1 MIQSGVNFANL
12 QCVLKSPD
20 FYLQTVMGG
29 GGLLTDDATPREL
42 GPLTSARHLF
52 PEGQH
57 LAGGGAVTTHRPTP
71 SKGRASGDR
80 LASARSPPPTC
91 CVTADV
97 TALSKAL

>member
-1 MIQSGVNFANL
+1 MIQIGVNFANL

-42 GPLTSARHLF
+42 GPLTSALL

-57 LAGGGAVTTHRPTP
+57 LAGGGAVTKRRPTL

-80 LASARSPPPTC
+80 LASARSPPPTF

>member
-42 GPLTSARHLF
+42 GPLTSALL

-57 LAGGGAVTTHRPTP
+57 LAGGGAVTMRCPTL

-80 LASARSPPPTC
+80 LASARSPPPTF

>member
-1 MIQSGVNFANL
+1 MIQIGVNFANL

-42 GPLTSARHLF
+42 GPLTSALL

-57 LAGGGAVTTHRPTP
+57 LAGGGAVTTTRRPTP

-80 LASARSPPPTC
+80 LASARSPPPTF

>member
-1 MIQSGVNFANL
+1 MIQIGVNFANL

-42 GPLTSARHLF
+42 GPLTSALL

-57 LAGGGAVTTHRPTP
+57 LAGGGAVTMRCPTL

>member
-42 GPLTSARHLF
+42 GPLTSALL

-57 LAGGGAVTTHRPTP
+57 LAAGGAETTRRPTL

-97 TALSKAL
+97 TALSRAL

>member
-42 GPLTSARHLF
+42 GPLTSALL

-57 LAGGGAVTTHRPTP
+57 LAGGGAVTMRRPTP

-80 LASARSPPPTC
+80 LASARSPPPTF

>member
-1 MIQSGVNFANL
+1 MIQIGVNFANL

-42 GPLTSARHLF
+42 GPLTSALL

-57 LAGGGAVTTHRPTP
+57 LAGGGAVTMRCPTL

-80 LASARSPPPTC
+80 LASARSPPPTF

>member
-1 MIQSGVNFANL
+1 MIQIGVNFANL

-29 GGLLTDDATPREL
+29 GGLLTDYATPREL
-42 GPLTSARHLF
+42 GPLTSALL

-57 LAGGGAVTTHRPTP
+57 LAGGGAVTMRCPTL

-80 LASARSPPPTC
+80 LASARSPPPTF

>member
-57 LAGGGAVTTHRPTP
+57 LAGGGAVTT
-71 SKGRASGDR
+71 KGRASGDR
-80 LASARSPPPTC
+80 LASARSPPPTF

>member
-42 GPLTSARHLF
+42 GPLTSALL

-57 LAGGGAVTTHRPTP
+57 LAGGGAVRTRRPTL

-91 CVTADV
+91 CVTVDV

>member
-1 MIQSGVNFANL
+1 MIQIGVNFANL

-42 GPLTSARHLF
+42 GPLTSALL

-57 LAGGGAVTTHRPTP
+57 LAGGGAVTKRRPTP

>member
-42 GPLTSARHLF
+42 GPLTSALL

-57 LAGGGAVTTHRPTP
+57 LAGGGAVTMRCPTL